1 MFSRTTLPSITAI
14 ALAFTL
20 TACAGAGTS
29 GAGASGPSNA
39 AGDDTALGDGHGAIA
54 GVQELP
60 EPQLHLLTL
69 DETGAIAHL
78 DLLDESVDELG
89 TADGVADVT
98 DVATEGRYAYLV
110 RPDAGA
116 VSVVDSGVWTWNH
129 GDHFHYYRGEASV
142 LGDVEGSGRATVAA
156 NDAGAGLFF
165 AETGEAIVLDAA
177 MLADGSLDERVRVS
191 VEPHD
196 GFIVPVGSSALVTEP
211 GADGAP
217 ASVRI
222 VDGGGRQGEAV
233 ECADA
238 AGTIATVVG
247 VVVGCRDGALLATIG
262 DPGVVEIER
271 IPYPA
276 DAGAPPA
283 TEFRA
288 REGRPT
294 VAAVAGTSGIWLLD
308 TRTRS
313 WALLDAGTPILQASA
328 VDDADEH
335 VLALAADGRVL
346 VLSGATGEVL
356 AETEPIVAA
365 SVADP
370 ALVAGVE
377 LIADQHRAYL
387 NGPAERRL
395 YEIDFADAARI
406 ARTFDTAAEPR
417 FTVETGR

>member
-20 TACAGAGTS
+20 TACAGADDS
-29 GAGASGPSNA
+29 SDA
-39 AGDDTALGDGHGAIA
+39 AGDDSALGDGHGSIA
-54 GVQELP
+54 GAQELP

-69 DETGAIAHL
+69 DETGALSHL

-89 TADGVADVT
+89 TVDGVA

-116 VSVVDSGVWTWNH
+116 VTVVDSGVWTWSH
-129 GDHFHYYRGEASV
+129 VDHFHYYRGEASV

-156 NDAGAGLFF
+156 NDFGAGLFF
-165 AETGEAIVLDAA
+165 AETGEAVVLDAA
-177 MLADGSLDERVRVS
+177 TLADASLDERVRVS

-211 GADGAP
+211 GADGSP
-217 ASVRI
+217 ASVRV
-222 VDGGGRQGEAV
+222 VDGEGGLAEAV
-233 ECADA
+233 ECANA

-262 DPGVVEIER
+262 DSGVAEIER

-276 DAGAPPA
+276 GAGAPPA

-294 VAAVAGTSGIWLLD
+294 VAAVAGASGIWLLD
-308 TRTRS
+308 TRKRS
-313 WALLDAGTPILQASA
+313 WALIDAGTPIVQASA
-328 VDDADEH
+328 VDDTDEH
-335 VLALAADGRVL
+335 VLALAADGRML
-346 VLSGATGEVL
+346 VLSGATGELL
-356 AETEPIVAA
+356 AATEPIVAA
-365 SVADP
+365 SAADP
-370 ALVAGVE
+370 ELVTGIE

-387 NGPAERRL
+387 NGPAERQL
-395 YEIDFADAARI
+395 FEIDFADAARI

>member
-1 MFSRTTLPSITAI
+1 MFSRTTPPSITAV
-14 ALAFTL
+14 ALALTL

-29 GAGASGPSNA
+29 ADGASDA
-39 AGDDTALGDGHGAIA
+39 AGDDPTVGDGHGAIA

-69 DETGAIAHL
+69 DESGALTHL

-89 TADGVADVT
+89 TADGVADV
-98 DVATEGRYAYLV
+98 ATEGRYAYLV

-116 VSVVDSGVWTWNH
+116 VTVVDSGVWTWNH
-129 GDHFHYYRGEASV
+129 VDHFHYYRGEASV

-156 NDAGAGLFF
+156 NDFGAGIFF
-165 AETGEAIVLDAA
+165 ADTGEAIVLDAA
-177 MLADGSLDERVRVS
+177 TLADGSLDHRVSLS

-211 GADGAP
+211 GADGSP
-217 ASVRI
+217 ANVRV
-222 VDGGGRQGEAV
+222 VDGKGRLGETV

-238 AGTIATVVG
+238 TGTIATVVG

-262 DPGVVEIER
+262 DPGVIELER

-276 DAGAPPA
+276 DAAAPPA
-283 TEFRA
+283 SEFRA

-294 VAAVAGTSGIWLLD
+294 VAAVAGASGIWLLD
-308 TRTRS
+308 TRKRS
-313 WALLDAGTPILQASA
+313 WTLVDAGTPIVQASA
-328 VDDADEH
+328 VDDPDEH

-346 VLSGATGEVL
+346 VLSGATGEL
-356 AETEPIVAA
+356 LGATEPIVAA
-365 SVADP
+365 SAADP
-370 ALVAGVE
+370 ELVAGIE

-387 NGPAERRL
+387 NGPVERRL